1 MNRSVIAAVIGCAGL
16 AAAANAQVGAWH
28 VESRWV
34 ITGID
39 GGAVANANGDYI
51 PTPGAS
57 LALPVGGA
65 TAILLTLQARTV
77 FDTNFSSSGTTSA
90 RTGNFNVYTV
100 GFGPGSVP
108 ATIIRSGAIAGTL
121 LHRGDWGL
129 DPNVTADGDPS
140 EFNAAGD
147 GPALVRGAA
156 PGVGG
161 PNTDTD
167 NAARTNF
174 AAGQLRGLRFWQAYD
189 PAGNDAD
196 GNLGVGP
203 STMPNGFITPGGNIT
218 DINLLRTLYAR
229 PGTAAGAGH
238 AVWQTPAQTGIA
250 VAARRGNL
258 PDPVSYFDVYR
269 TLLTSTT
276 PLTLGTGLDVT
287 FAGFINTST
296 QENASNNNLN
306 LTNDATVLAQLTT
319 ATISFGQVPTPGAA
333 ALMGL
338 GGLMVARRRR

>member
-16 AAAANAQVGAWH
+16 AAAANAQVGAWT

-34 ITGID
+34 ITGLD

-57 LALPVGGA
+57 LAIPAAGA

-77 FDTNFSSSGTTSA
+77 FAQNFASSGTTTN

-100 GFGPGSVP
+100 GFGPGSDP
-108 ATIIRSGAIAGTL
+108 ATIRRTGATAGTSL
-121 LHRGDWGL
+121 ARGDWGL
-129 DPNVTADGDPS
+129 DPNVDSAGDPT

-147 GPALVRGAA
+147 GPALIRGAA
-156 PGVGG
+156 PGAFG
-161 PNTDTD
+161 PNTDSTD
-167 NAARTNF
+167 PARTNF
-174 AAGQLRGLRFWQAYD
+174 AAGQLRGLRFWQAYN
-189 PAGNDAD
+189 PAGNDAT
-196 GNLGVGP
+196 GNAGVGA
-203 STMPNGFITPGGNIT
+203 STMPNGAFDGSGNLT
-218 DINLLRTLYAR
+218 DLNLLRTLYAR
-229 PGTAAGAGH
+229 PGSASSAGH
-238 AVWQTPAQTGIA
+238 AVWQTPAQTGIT

-269 TLLTSTT
+269 VLLTSST
-276 PLTLGTGLDVT
+276 PLVLGSGLDVI
-287 FAGFINTST
+287 FRGYINTAS
-296 QENASNNNLN
+296 QENAANSNLN
-306 LTNDATVLAQLTT
+306 LTNDATVTAQLNT

-338 GGLMVARRRR
+338 GGLLVARRRR